1 MSIVA
6 IINPISGAG
15 TTSTTASQRAALVRD
30 ETARRGLHAEI
41 HLTSRAGHARDLA
54 AAAAAGGATLVIVWG
69 GDGTLN
75 EAGTAL
81 IGSDA
86 ALGVVPSGSGN
97 GLAAALAVPR
107 DPRAALAIAL
117 DGTTKAIDAGLLAGR
132 PFFNIAGIG
141 FDARVAA
148 GFNSRGAGRRGP
160 WPYLLL
166 GVREGCRYRAA
177 DYRVRLDGHP
187 REVRALLIAF
197 ANGQQYGLGA
207 RIAAAAELDDGL
219 LDLTMVEERS
229 IMARFWHARHLVM
242 GTVHLAPHVVTARVQ
257 AASVE
262 ADHRMEYHVDGEPGI
277 AEGRIDVRILPRA
290 LRVRCACP
298 RE

>member
-15 TTSTTASQRAALVRD
+15 ATHATASVRAALVRD
-30 ETARRGLHAEI
+30 EVRRRGWDVEI
-41 HLTSRAGHARDLA
+41 HLTAGAGHARDLA
-54 AAAAAGGATLVIVWG
+54 SAAAAAGASLVIAWG

-81 IGSDA
+81 VGSET
-86 ALGVVPSGSGN
+86 ALGVVPAGSGN
-97 GLAAALAVPR
+97 GLAAALAVPHA
-107 DPRAALAIAL
+107 PRAALAIAL
-117 DGTTKAIDAGLLAGR
+117 DGRTRAIDAGILAGR

-141 FDARVAA
+141 FDARVAT
-148 GFNSRGAGRRGP
+148 GFNTRGAGRRGA

-166 GVREGCRYRAA
+166 GVREGLLYRAA
-177 DYRVRLDGHP
+177 EYRVHLDGHP
-187 REVRALLIAF
+187 HHMRALLIAF

-229 IMARFWHARHLVM
+229 LMARFWHARHLVT
-242 GTVHLAPHVVTARVQ
+242 GTVHLAPRVVTARVRS
-257 AASVE
+257 ASVE
-262 ADHRMEYHVDGEPGI
+262 ADHPMEFHVDGEPGV
-277 AEGRIDVRILPRA
+277 ADGRIDVRILPRA
-290 LRVRCACP
+290 LRVRTAS
-298 RE
+298 